1 LTVILIITKDITM
14 KNLLVFIIS
23 AFVVLSGCDTTVKTG
38 DSGRI
43 LPNITGGAGEVLVVV
58 DKYIW
63 DGETGELLKDL
74 LKEEFP
80 GLPQSE
86 PMFDVTQ
93 ITSSSFDNM
102 FRFHRSVVLVTI
114 KETIEEPSVRYR
126 KNVWARPQILVQLE
140 APNLNQLQQLIRDNM
155 EQIQGFL
162 VQYDRQRITDSY
174 ADSKD
179 LEIQK
184 MMAENH
190 QIRLAIPRGYNVDL
204 STDNYSSVS
213 IESSE
218 FSQVL
223 HVYEYPASGKEE
235 LQSGRILENRNAFVK
250 KYVKGPGDDSYMTT
264 SMVYPPIFYDI
275 KKNGKELV
283 ETRGLWE
290 LENGFMGGPFVSH
303 SVYDEQ
309 RQRIVTV
316 EGYVYYP
323 NQKKRIKIRQLEAII
338 YSLEII

>member
-1 LTVILIITKDITM
+1 MKYSMLILISVIL
-14 KNLLVFIIS
+14 VFT
-23 AFVVLSGCDTTVKTG
+23 GCDTTVKTG

-43 LPNITGGAGEVLVVV
+43 LPNITGGAGEVLVVA

-63 DGETGELLKDL
+63 DGQTGELLKDL
-74 LKEEFP
+74 LQEEFP

-86 PMFDVTQ
+86 PLFDVTQ
-93 ITSSSFDNM
+93 ISASSFDNM
-102 FRFHRSVVLVTI
+102 FRFHRSIVLVTI
-114 KETIEEPSVRYR
+114 KESVDEASVRYR
-126 KNVWARPQILVQLE
+126 KNVWAKPQILVQLE
-140 APNLNQLQQLIRDNM
+140 APGNEQLQQLIREHED
-155 EQIQGFL
+155 QIQGFL
-162 VQYDRQRITDSY
+162 VQYDRQRLTDSY

-179 LEIQK
+179 LAIQK

-190 QIRLAIPRGYNVDL
+190 QIRLAIPRGYNVDV
-204 STDNYSSVS
+204 STDNFSSVS
-213 IESSE
+213 IETPD

-223 HVYEYPASGKEE
+223 QVYEYPATSKDE
-235 LQSGRILENRNAFVK
+235 LQSGRILEHRNAFMK

-275 KKNGKELV
+275 QMNGTELV

-290 LENGFMGGPFVSH
+290 LVNGYMGGPFVSH
-303 SVYDEQ
+303 SVFDEK

>member
-1 LTVILIITKDITM
+1 MKYLILFITSV
-14 KNLLVFIIS
+14 LLVMT
-23 AFVVLSGCDTTVKTG
+23 GCDTTVKTG
-38 DSGRI
+38 DTGRI

-63 DGETGELLKDL
+63 DGPTGELLKDL
-74 LKEEFP
+74 LQEEFP

-93 ITSSSFDNM
+93 ISSSSFDNM

-114 KETIEEPSVRYR
+114 RESVEAASVRYR

-140 APNLNQLQQLIRDNM
+140 APDITQLQQLIRDNM
-155 EQIQGFL
+155 DQIQGFL
-162 VQYDRQRITDSY
+162 VQYDRQRLTDSY

-184 MMAENH
+184 LMAEHH

-204 STDNYSSVS
+204 STDAYTSVS
-213 IESSE
+213 IETPD

-223 HVYEYPASGKEE
+223 HVYEYPATSRAE

-250 KYVKGPGDDSYMTT
+250 KYVKGPGDGSYMTT
-264 SMVYPPIFYDI
+264 SMVYPPIFYDVQM
-275 KKNGKELV
+275 NGTELV

-290 LENGFMGGPFVSH
+290 LENGYMGGPFVSH
-303 SVYDEQ
+303 SVFDEK

>member
-1 LTVILIITKDITM
+1 MRYLLLFITSVLLALT
-14 KNLLVFIIS
+14 
-23 AFVVLSGCDTTVKTG
+23 GCDTTVKTS
-38 DSGRI
+38 DAGRI

-63 DGETGELLKDL
+63 DGSTGELLKDL
-74 LKEEFP
+74 LQEEFP

-93 ITSSSFDNM
+93 ISASSFDNM

-114 KETIEEPSVRYR
+114 RETLEEAAVRYR

-140 APNLNQLQQLIRDNM
+140 APDIGQLQQLIQDNM

-162 VQYDRQRITDSY
+162 VQYDRQRLTDSY

-184 MMAENH
+184 MMADNH
-190 QIRLAIPRGYNVDL
+190 QVRLAIPRGYNIDL

-213 IESSE
+213 IETPD

-223 HVYEYPASGKEE
+223 HVYEYPATSKAE

-250 KYVKGPGDDSYMTT
+250 KYVKGPGDGSYMTT

-275 KKNGKELV
+275 QMKGTELV

-290 LENGFMGGPFVSH
+290 LENGYMGGPFVSH
-303 SVYDEQ
+303 SVFDEK

-323 NQKKRIKIRQLEAII
+323 NQKKRIKVRQLEAII
-338 YSLEII
+338 YSLEIF

>member
-1 LTVILIITKDITM
+1 MRYFLLFIASV
-14 KNLLVFIIS
+14 LLVMP
-23 AFVVLSGCDTTVKTG
+23 ACDTTVKPG
-38 DSGRI
+38 DTGRI

-63 DGETGELLKDL
+63 DGPTGELLKDL
-74 LKEEFP
+74 LQEEFP

-114 KETIEEPSVRYR
+114 RESVEEASVRYR

-140 APNLNQLQQLIRDNM
+140 APDVAQLQQLIRDHM
-155 EQIQGFL
+155 DQIQGFL
-162 VQYDRQRITDSY
+162 VQYDRQRLTDSY

-179 LEIQK
+179 LEIQRL
-184 MMAENH
+184 MAENH

-204 STDNYSSVS
+204 STDAYTSVS
-213 IESSE
+213 IETPD

-223 HVYEYPASGKEE
+223 HVYEYPATSKAE

-264 SMVYPPIFYDI
+264 SMVYPPIFYDVQM
-275 KKNGKELV
+275 NGTELV

-290 LENGFMGGPFVSH
+290 LENGYMGGPFVSH
-303 SVYDEQ
+303 SVFDEK

-323 NQKKRIKIRQLEAII
+323 NQKKRIKVRQLEAII

>member
-1 LTVILIITKDITM
+1 MKYLLLFLTSV
-14 KNLLVFIIS
+14 LLV
-23 AFVVLSGCDTTVKTG
+23 LTGCDTTVKTG

-63 DGETGELLKDL
+63 DGSTGELLKDL
-74 LKEEFP
+74 LQEEFP

-93 ITSSSFDNM
+93 ISSSSFDNM

-114 KETIEEPSVRYR
+114 KETLEEPAVRYR

-140 APNLNQLQQLIRDNM
+140 APDIAQLQQLIRDHM
-155 EQIQGFL
+155 DQIQGFL
-162 VQYDRQRITDSY
+162 VQYDRQRLTDSY

-190 QIRLAIPRGYNVDL
+190 QVRLAIPRGYNIDL

-213 IESSE
+213 IETPD

-223 HVYEYPASGKEE
+223 HVYEYPATSKSE
-235 LQSGRILENRNAFVK
+235 LQSGRILENRNVFVK

-275 KKNGKELV
+275 QMKGAELV

-290 LENGFMGGPFVSH
+290 LENGYMGGPFVSH
-303 SVYDEQ
+303 SVFDEK

-323 NQKKRIKIRQLEAII
+323 NQKKRIKVRQLEAII

>member
-1 LTVILIITKDITM
+1 MKYIILFITSM
-14 KNLLVFIIS
+14 LLV
-23 AFVVLSGCDTTVKTG
+23 LTGCDTTVKTG
-38 DSGRI
+38 DSSRI

-63 DGETGELLKDL
+63 DGQTGEMLKDL
-74 LKEEFP
+74 LQEEFP

-86 PMFDVTQ
+86 PIFDVTQ
-93 ITSSSFDNM
+93 ITASSFDNM

-114 KETIEEPSVRYR
+114 KESVEEASVRYR

-140 APNLNQLQQLIRDNM
+140 AHDNEQLQQLIMDHKD
-155 EQIQGFL
+155 QIQGFL
-162 VQYDRQRITDSY
+162 VQYDRQRLTDSY

-179 LEIQK
+179 LAIQK

-190 QIRLAIPRGYNVDL
+190 QIRLAIPRGYNVDV
-204 STDNYSSVS
+204 STDSYSSVS
-213 IESSE
+213 IETPD

-223 HVYEYPASGKEE
+223 QVYEYPAASKDE
-235 LQSGRILENRNAFVK
+235 LQSGRILEQRNAFMK
-250 KYVKGPGDDSYMTT
+250 KYVKGPSDGSYMKT

-275 KKNGKELV
+275 QMKGIELV

-290 LENGFMGGPFVSH
+290 LENGYMGGPFVSH
-303 SVYDEQ
+303 SVFDAK

>member
-1 LTVILIITKDITM
+1 MKYLLLFITSV
-14 KNLLVFIIS
+14 LL
-23 AFVVLSGCDTTVKTG
+23 VLSGCDTTVKTG

-63 DGETGELLKDL
+63 DGPTGELLKDL
-74 LKEEFP
+74 LQEEFP

-86 PMFDVTQ
+86 PIFDVTQ
-93 ITSSSFDNM
+93 ISASSFDNM

-114 KETIEEPSVRYR
+114 KEMLEEPAVRYR

-140 APNLNQLQQLIRDNM
+140 AQDVAQLQQQIRDNM

-162 VQYDRQRITDSY
+162 VQYDRQRLTDSY

-190 QIRLAIPRGYNVDL
+190 QVRLAIPRGYNIDL

-213 IESSE
+213 IETPD

-223 HVYEYPASGKEE
+223 HVYEYPATTKAE
-235 LQSGRILENRNAFVK
+235 LQSGRIIENRNAFVK

-275 KKNGKELV
+275 QMNGTELV

-290 LENGFMGGPFVSH
+290 LENGYMGGPFVSH
-303 SVYDEQ
+303 SVFDEK

-338 YSLEII
+338 YSLEIF

>member
-1 LTVILIITKDITM
+1 MILVGT
-14 KNLLVFIIS
+14 
-23 AFVVLSGCDTTVKTG
+23 GCDTTVKTG
-38 DSGRI
+38 DAGRI

-63 DGETGELLKDL
+63 DGQTGEMLKDL
-74 LKEEFP
+74 LQEEFP

-86 PMFDVTQ
+86 PLFDVTQ
-93 ITSSSFDNM
+93 ISASAFDNM
-102 FRFHRSVVLVTI
+102 FRFHRSIVLVTL
-114 KETIEEPSVRYR
+114 KESVEEASVRYR

-140 APNLNQLQQLIRDNM
+140 AHDNEQLQQLISDHKD
-155 EQIQGFL
+155 QIQGFL
-162 VQYDRQRITDSY
+162 VQYDRQRLTDSY
-174 ADSKD
+174 SESKD

-184 MMAENH
+184 MMAQNH
-190 QIRLAIPRGYNVDL
+190 QIRLAIPRGYNVDV

-213 IESSE
+213 IETPE
-218 FSQVL
+218 FSQVIQ
-223 HVYEYPASGKEE
+223 VYEYPASSKDE
-235 LQSGRILENRNAFVK
+235 LQSGRIIENRNAFAR
-250 KYVKGPGDDSYMTT
+250 KYVKGPTDGSYMTT

-275 KKNGKELV
+275 QMKGMEVV

-290 LENGFMGGPFVSH
+290 LENGYMGGPFVSH
-303 SVYDEQ
+303 SVFDAK

-323 NQKKRIKIRQLEAII
+323 NQKKRIKVRQLEAII